1 MHTYVLTR
9 SKRSSYER
17 RDIEL
22 LPIIERQRAK
32 ARELVEDRNGE
43 MRGLREVKR
52 KSLMYFFQTLL
63 IFARKVL
70 QFSFI

>member
-9 SKRSSYER
+9 SKRSPYER

-43 MRGLREVKR
+43 MRELREVKR

>member
-9 SKRSSYER
+9 SKRSPYER

-22 LPIIERQRAK
+22 LPIIERAK